1 MKHLGDIRNV
11 NGAEIELVDCITF
24 GSPCQDLS
32 IANGNRKGLAGER
45 SGLFTEAIRVI
56 KEMREHDTKQLQM
69 RGAAF
74 DIRCIH
80 PRFLIWENVIGA
92 YSSNGGEDFRCVLEE
107 FIHIRE
113 PQFVVP
119 RCEKWGGCGIIIGD
133 SWSIAWRTM
142 DAQYFGTP
150 QRRRRIALVMDCA
163 DRCAGEILFER
174 QGVSGDSEPR
184 IEPWKGIAK
193 KPRECV
199 ESGYCATLKVRGG
212 GRDRQQREESRKG
225 CADSGEFVG
234 NTRNVARSDAFLT
247 DRKCQ

>member
-1 MKHLGDIRNV
+1 MKHLGDIKNV

-45 SGLFTEAIRVI
+45 SGLFKEAIRVI

-107 FIHIRE
+107 FTHIRE

-119 RCEKWGGCGIIIGD
+119 RCEKWGGAEL
-133 SWSIAWRTM
+133 SS
-142 DAQYFGTP
+142 
-150 QRRRRIALVMDCA
+150 
-163 DRCAGEILFER
+163 EILGALHGA
-174 QGVSGDSEPR
+174 QWMLNTSEHPN
-184 IEPWKGIAK
+184 AD
-193 KPRECV
+193 V
-199 ESGYCATLKVRGG
+199 ESHLSWIVQTDAPEKYYLSVRACQGILNRASNRGKGLPKSLESALKAVIARHSKSGVG
-212 GRDRQQREESRKG
+212 QR
-225 CADSGEFVG
+225 
-234 NTRNVARSDAFLT
+234 
-247 DRKCQ
+247 